1 MSEYKYGD
9 RTYKLTN
16 GNYDVE
22 LPDEIKQPETVFKY
36 YGKTE
41 YSIDAIIKNYLF
53 CSHPYHLN
61 DSIDSSSLLWDFT
74 NLSKAVFEKFYT
86 RYGFDKV
93 MVIDYEKEKA
103 NGFVTIKQ
111 KFFEMAS
118 KDAGVISLTTNSLQ
132 TLMWAHYSTESGF
145 MIELDWK
152 EIKTNL
158 KGLNPKLNNYAFFPM
173 QYVDKLETI
182 DFFGNGFNTPDV
194 PYLYSTAVKRKDWS
208 YEDEWRLMTYTLDY
222 GVPNSIRGPFPDIP
236 SHHDRKVFYPKDAIK
251 SIVLGKHFF
260 NGSNLK
266 KVIDDKTYQL
276 KKGSDLDF
284 VDFLEQN
291 YNDRIYFCGEYQNGT
306 EFKRSAEKVHFK
318 KIDWNT
324 IQMIRENKVYI

>member
-22 LPDEIKQPETVFKY
+22 LPAEIKQPESVFKY
-36 YGKTE
+36 YGKTD

-74 NLSKAVFEKFYT
+74 NLSKEVFEKFYKQ
-86 RYGFDKV
+86 YGFDKV
-93 MVIDYEKEKA
+93 MVIDYEKEKG

-118 KDAGVISLTTNSLQ
+118 KNAGVISLTNNSLQ
-132 TLMWAHYSTESGF
+132 TLMWAHYSTENGF

-152 EIKTNL
+152 EIKNNL
-158 KGLNPKLNNYAFFPM
+158 KGLNPKLNNYAFFPV
-173 QYVDKLETI
+173 QYVDKLESI
-182 DFFGNGFNTPDV
+182 DFFGNGFNSPDI

-208 YEDEWRLMTYTLDY
+208 YEDEWRLMTFTLDY
-222 GVPNSIRGPFPDIP
+222 GVPNSIKGPFQDIP
-236 SHHDRKVFYPKDAIK
+236 SHHDRKLFYPKEAIK

-260 NGSNLK
+260 NSSNLK

-276 KKGSDLDF
+276 KTNSDLDF
-284 VDFLEQN
+284 INFLIDN

-318 KIDWNT
+318 KVDWNT
-324 IQMIRENKVYI
+324 IQMIREDKVYI